1 MRTAALHRIFKGTK
15 GLHPEGTASDRVPC
29 DVCCR
34 FHRGPR
40 CKPEDQRSVQ
50 MCITF
55 PGRIHRLLTER
66 VPWGERSG
74 FVARAV
80 AKELDQ

>member
-1 MRTAALHRIFKGTK
+1 MRLPCEVCKKVHQGRC
-15 GLHPEGTASDRVPC
+15 VPR
-29 DVCCR
+29 DA
-34 FHRGPR
+34 
-40 CKPEDQRSVQ
+40 RSVQ

-55 PGRIHRLLTER
+55 PGRVHRLLSER

-80 AKELDQ
+80 AKELDS